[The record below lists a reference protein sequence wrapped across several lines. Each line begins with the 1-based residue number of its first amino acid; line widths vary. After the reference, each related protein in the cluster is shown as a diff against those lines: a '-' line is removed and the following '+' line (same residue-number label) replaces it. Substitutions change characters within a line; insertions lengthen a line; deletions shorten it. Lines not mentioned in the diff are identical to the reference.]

1 MTHSATGIHCILE
14 LYGCPF
20 DLLNDEDFLRQ
31 AVRQAARVADSSLL
45 QLTSHSFSPQ
55 GVTALGLLAESH
67 ISIHTWPEKGYAA
80 ADVFTCGQRCKPEDA
95 CKFLVGHLKA
105 ARHNLSVLSRGQDL
119 AEAKVVPMEAIRQG
133 KERCSTNA
141 HNRPFG

>member
-1 MTHSATGIHCILE
+1 LNHSATGIHCILE

-67 ISIHTWPEKGYAA
+67 ISIHTWPESGYAA
-80 ADVFTCGQRCKPEDA
+80 ADVFTCGRRCKPKDA
-95 CKFLVGHLKA
+95 CKFLVAQLQA
-105 ARHNLSVLSRGQDL
+105 ERFDLSVLSRGQDL
-119 AEAKVVPMEAIRQG
+119 AEAGIVPMEAFRQG
-133 KERCSTNA
+133 KERCSTNVQ
-141 HNRPFG
+141 NPPFG